1 MSRELSRSHH
11 VTGKPREGRT
21 GMLKMF
27 TFPGSLEIIKN
38 IIHIEGGGG
47 RSDQTA
53 GMNLDK

>member
-47 RSDQTA
+47 RGDQTA
-53 GMNLDK
+53 GMN